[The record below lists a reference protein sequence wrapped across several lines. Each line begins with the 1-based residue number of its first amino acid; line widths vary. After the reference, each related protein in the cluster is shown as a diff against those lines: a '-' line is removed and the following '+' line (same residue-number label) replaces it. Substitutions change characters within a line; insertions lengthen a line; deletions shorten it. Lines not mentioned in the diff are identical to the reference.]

1 MRLTRETLYRI
12 ARETALKR
20 SFSDPDLVAVYLTG
34 SLRTES
40 PYLGGAADIDLVCV
54 HSGQPRQPREL
65 LPLTPEVHLD
75 ILHRAQG
82 EYERPKQLRL
92 HPWLGPELYD
102 AQLLYSSQH
111 FFAFLQAGV
120 RDRFL
125 DPSSVLTRCR
135 TMWSQSRRLWSE
147 LQPGSVSD
155 PGPLLS
161 YLEAVHLAAQSLILL
176 NGAPLAERR
185 LLLEFPARAEA
196 AGVPGLAA
204 GLLGLLGA
212 AQADPETLKGFL
224 PEWER
229 AFVAASG
236 RRRVDDR
243 LAPPRLQYY
252 RGAFEALLENGPPMA
267 ILWPL
272 LLTWSLSAAVLP
284 VFQQS
289 GWRTACKSL
298 DLAGPAFEDRLEGL
312 DRFLD
317 AVEEVLDA
325 MAASQGLE
333 ASHS

>member
-1 MRLTRETLYRI
+1 MRLTRETLGRI
-12 ARETALKR
+12 ARETALKL
-20 SFSDPDLVAVYLTG
+20 SFSDPGLVAVYLTG

-54 HSGQPRQPREL
+54 HAGQPRLAREL

-75 ILHRAQG
+75 ILHRARND
-82 EYERPKQLRL
+82 YERPKQLRL

-111 FFAFLQAGV
+111 FFEFVQAGV

-125 DPSSVLTRCR
+125 DPSSVLSRSR
-135 TMWSQSRRLWSE
+135 TLWSQSRRLWSE
-147 LQPGSVSD
+147 LQPGSASD
-155 PGPLLS
+155 PGLLLS
-161 YLEAVHLAAQSLILL
+161 YLETVHLAAQSLILL
-176 NGAPLAERR
+176 NGAPLSERR
-185 LLLEFPARAEA
+185 LLLEFPARAEG

-212 AQADPETLKGFL
+212 SRANPETLKGFL

-229 AFVAASG
+229 AFVAATG
-236 RRRVDDR
+236 RRRVDAR
-243 LAPPRLQYY
+243 LALPRLQYY
-252 RGAFEALLENGPPMA
+252 RGAFEALIENGPPMA
-267 ILWPL
+267 VLWPL

-284 VFQQS
+284 DYQQS
-289 GWRTACKSL
+289 GWRMACKSL
-298 DLAGPAFEDRLEGL
+298 DLIGPAFEDRLEGL

-317 AVEEVLDA
+317 AIEEALDG

-333 ASHS
+333 SGNG